1 MSPRKIFM
9 CTHDKSALE
18 IAFSLKPQIEV
29 VICADVSENRLPE
42 TKDNFSDY
50 DNFKE
55 MIYLL
60 AVKEIN

>member
-1 MSPRKIFM
+1 MR
-9 CTHDKSALE
+9 T
-18 IAFSLKPQIEV
+18 
-29 VICADVSENRLPE
+29 VSENRLPE
-42 TKDNFSDY
+42 TKNNFSDY